1 MELFAVQQMLQ
12 HYATAMQETML
23 AMHRRLA
30 PMRLLQCARCTDTLL
45 VLCSLLLLFGCIHY
59 SYNARVA
66 ILLPTAGER
75 LDVFMLALLGC
86 VSQRIWACGKRTKV
100 SATTFWSPSNGAYSN
115 TFSCIL

>member
-1 MELFAVQQMLQ
+1 MQSGGMLI
-12 HYATAMQETML
+12 
-23 AMHRRLA
+23 RSS
-30 PMRLLQCARCTDTLL
+30 
-45 VLCSLLLLFGCIHY
+45 VLCFAFVCAYHCY

-100 SATTFWSPSNGAYSN
+100 SLELHATEHGLHF
-115 TFSCIL
+115 